1 MSFITQSP
9 LPGWKAGLNK
19 MNYEIE
25 PKYVWR
31 KAKDIAFVD
40 KVIHEKN
47 KDPWLAIASM
57 VDYWK
62 KSNPTQWRELKID
75 IKMTKDTRAN
85 EFGASTN
92 KNSGM
97 RYTMSLPEGIW
108 NMIVVIFGDKQILDP
123 YSKKFFRE
131 FGKRF
136 PEFRVS
142 ERS

>member
-1 MSFITQSP
+1 
-9 LPGWKAGLNK
+9 

-40 KVIHEKN
+40 KVIQEKN
-47 KDPWLAIASM
+47 KDPWLAIQSM
-57 VDYWK
+57 IEYWTK
-62 KSNPTQWRELKID
+62 TNPTKWRELKID
-75 IKMTKDTRAN
+75 IKTTKDTRAN
-85 EFGASTN
+85 KFGSSKD

-97 RYTMSLPEGIW
+97 RYTLSIPEGIW
-108 NMIVVIFGDKQILDP
+108 NMIVVIFGDKKILDP
-123 YSKKFFRE
+123 YDKKFFRE

-136 PEFRVS
+136 PAFRVS